1 MFTKNKVRPPHFK
14 TINMKQKLFLVICI
28 TCSLTL
34 FAQKNNGIIGD
45 SNWMNNWTNFKPI
58 TVEYP
63 EANEVL
69 PDVIDKNTTL
79 VSSKTYQL
87 TNRVYVTNNAT
98 LTIEPGT
105 VIRGGIGD
113 IDYCGTLIIT
123 KGAKLIAEGTEKAP
137 IVFTSDKGA
146 TVRKPGNWGG
156 IIILGNAPVNKID
169 KDDKH
174 LLTDFNIDLA
184 KASYGG
190 DKPDDN
196 SGILKYV
203 RIEFGGKKING
214 SKEIN
219 ALILAGVGKKTIL
232 DHIQV
237 SYSNGDGYHIVGGEV
252 VMNNLISFRSDDD
265 DFDFAEGTQA
275 TLTNSIAI
283 RHPFSSGS
291 GNSRCFEIDSYDK
304 PENADLT
311 KKLTNVTASNM
322 TFVNI
327 EENNQGLI
335 REAIYLKENC
345 KLSFTN
351 SVVSGYAPFLLLGEK
366 ITLSP
371 DNFSKIV
378 LKNITLNRCKEN
390 LVSEEQS
397 FNGKLK
403 YWPDPEAMGFE
414 ITTTP
419 IVDFF
424 TSIDLKNNPDFRKK
438 GNAILVN
445 K

>member
-1 MFTKNKVRPPHFK
+1 
-14 TINMKQKLFLVICI
+14 MKQKTLLIICLA
-28 TCSLTL
+28 CSLSL
-34 FAQKNNGIIGD
+34 FAQKNKGIYGD
-45 SNWMNNWTNFKPI
+45 TNWMNNWTNFKPA
-58 TVEYP
+58 TAEYP

-69 PDVIDKNTTL
+69 PDIINKDTKL
-79 VSSKTYQL
+79 VSTKTYQL
-87 TNRVYVTNNAT
+87 NNRVYVTNNAT

-105 VIRGGIGD
+105 IIRGGVGD

-137 IVFTSDKGA
+137 IVFTSDKAA

-169 KDDKH
+169 KDNKH
-174 LLTDFNIDLA
+174 VLTDFNLDLA
-184 KASYGG
+184 QATYGG
-190 DKPDDN
+190 DKPEDN

-203 RIEFGGKKING
+203 RIEYAGKKING

-219 ALILAGVGKKTIL
+219 ALILAGVGKKTTL
-232 DHIQV
+232 SNIQV
-237 SYSNGDGYHIVGGEV
+237 SYSNGDAYHLVGGELA
-252 VMNNLISFRSDDD
+252 MNNLISFRSDDD
-265 DFDFAEGTQA
+265 DFDFAEGIQA

-311 KKLTNVTASNM
+311 KKLTNVKASNI

-327 EENNQGLI
+327 EENNQGLV

-345 KLSFTN
+345 NLSFTN
-351 SVVSGYAPFLLLGEK
+351 SVVSGFAPFILLGEK
-366 ITLSP
+366 ISLSQE
-371 DNFSKIV
+371 NFSKIE
-378 LKNITLNRCKEN
+378 LKNIVLNRCKEN

-403 YWPDPEAMGFE
+403 YWPDPASMFD
-414 ITTTP
+414 ITTAP
-419 IVDFF
+419 IVDLF

-438 GNAILVN
+438 ENAILVN
-445 K
+445 NR

>member
-1 MFTKNKVRPPHFK
+1 
-14 TINMKQKLFLVICI
+14 MKQKTLLIICI
-28 TCSLTL
+28 ACSLSL
-34 FAQKNNGIIGD
+34 FAQKGNGINGD
-45 SNWMNNWTNFKPI
+45 SNWMNNWTNFKPA
-58 TVEYP
+58 TAEYP

-69 PDVIDKNTTL
+69 PDIINKDTKL
-79 VSSKTYQL
+79 VSTKTYQL
-87 TNRVYVTNNAT
+87 NNRVYVTNNAT

-105 VIRGGIGD
+105 IIRGGVGD

-137 IVFTSDKGA
+137 IIFTSDKAA

-169 KDDKH
+169 KDNKH
-174 LLTDFNIDLA
+174 VMTDFNLDLA
-184 KASYGG
+184 QATYGG
-190 DKPDDN
+190 DKPDDY
-196 SGILKYV
+196 SGVLKYV
-203 RIEFGGKKING
+203 RIEYAGKKING

-219 ALILAGVGKKTIL
+219 ALILGGVGKKTII
-232 DHIQV
+232 DHVQV
-237 SYSNGDGYHIVGGEV
+237 SYSNGDAFHLAGGDV
-252 VMNNLISFRSDDD
+252 TMKNLISFRCDDD
-265 DFDFAEGTQA
+265 DFDFSEGVQA
-275 TLTNSIAI
+275 NLSNSIAI

-311 KKLTNVTASNM
+311 KKLTNVKASNI

-327 EENNQGLI
+327 EENNQGLV

-345 KLSFTN
+345 NLSFTS
-351 SVVSGYAPFLLLGEK
+351 SVVSGFAPFLLLGEK

-371 DNFSKIV
+371 ENFSKIE

-403 YWPDPEAMGFE
+403 YWPDPASMFD

-419 IVDFF
+419 ITDFF

-438 GNAILVN
+438 ESPMLVN
-445 K
+445 NR